1 MMTNKITIMIPTYNQ
16 AQYIKNTIDS
26 VLMQNYSNLEI
37 IVSDDSTDNLTNEL
51 IQNQYSS
58 ELETDKIR
66 YYHNIPSLGRVKN
79 YYTTLYE
86 RASGD
91 YVLNLDGDDWL
102 SDPNYI
108 SESIAILDN
117 NPDVMA
123 TMARKQ
129 HYYELKN
136 EFTDSKG
143 FSHLK
148 GIVSGNEY
156 VWETIL
162 GKAEFNHLTVVYRRS
177 EAIDNDFYTLNNT
190 ASDAD
195 SIFRLISEHKI
206 ALIDKCVGVWRLH
219 EKNAT
224 FTERKKTNYDE
235 LFEFEVNVYK
245 LASYKHKKEYPYKIW
260 MKMWKTQTVIHYLI
274 FLLREKDKDIFR
286 FITYLLRKEKNLLVF
301 LPIYI
306 FYKKISQ
313 QGKLL

>member
-1 MMTNKITIMIPTYNQ
+1 MIPTYNQ
-16 AQYIKNTIDS
+16 SNYIQNTIES
-26 VLMQNYSNLEI
+26 ALAQNYPNLEI
-37 IVSDDSTDNLTNEL
+37 IISDDSTDDLTENLVNERYQNEL
-51 IQNQYSS
+51 
-58 ELETDKIR
+58 LTRKIS
-66 YYHNIPSLGRVKN
+66 YYHNRPSLGRVNN
-79 YYTTLYE
+79 YHKTLYE
-86 RASGD
+86 YSSGD

-108 SESIAILDN
+108 SECVAILDN

-136 EFTDSKG
+136 EFTDSKN

-195 SIFRLISEHKI
+195 SIFRLVSEHKI
-206 ALIDKCVGVWRLH
+206 ALIDKCVGVWRIH
-219 EKNAT
+219 DKNAT

-245 LASYKHKKEYPYKIW
+245 LASHKHKKEYPYKIW

-286 FITYLLRKEKNLLVF
+286 FTTYLLKKEKNLLIF

-313 QGKLL
+313 QGKLQ